1 MATGKGTTSRPARLQ
16 FKQKLVSSQKPF
28 STAELLKRLKVSSN
42 FCLASFTFRKNWF
55 YIKILFRIYLEKFPL
70 WIKIRLT

>member
-16 FKQKLVSSQKPF
+16 FKQKLVSSQKPI

-42 FCLASFTFRKNWF
+42 FCLASLHFVKFVLT
-55 YIKILFRIYLEKFPL
+55 KILFRIYLEKFPL